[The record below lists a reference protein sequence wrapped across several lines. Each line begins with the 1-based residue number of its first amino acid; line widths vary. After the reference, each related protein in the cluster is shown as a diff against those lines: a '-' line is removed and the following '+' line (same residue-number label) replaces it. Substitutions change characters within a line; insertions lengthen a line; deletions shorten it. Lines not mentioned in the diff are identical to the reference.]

1 MIGKGSK
8 HIYYFHFQPN
18 SKNSISIKYGR
29 KDIYSLSASLFANN
43 KYGKVFTDS
52 NIVGNDDYN
61 TFIESLGLDKI
72 DDMEMVREYPLGK
85 SRVKK

>member
-43 KYGKVFTDS
+43 KYGKVFTDP
-52 NIVGNDDYN
+52 NIVGNDDYK

-72 DDMEMVREYPLGK
+72 DDIEIVKEYSLGK
-85 SRVKK
+85 TKLKK